1 MMLAGAVV
9 VGLNVIGTEHRNR
22 LGIPFRTKGWPT
34 PFYIEYDGK
43 FEQPVWTPV
52 FLIIDLVAFVGVVLL
67 VGFVSEK
74 VFGKNYGAK
83 SGGSRVV

>member
-22 LGIPFRTKGWPT
+22 LGTPIRTKGWPAS
-34 PFYIEYDGK
+34 FYIDNDGK
-43 FEQPVWTPV
+43 FEQPVWTPA
-52 FLIIDLVAFVGVVLL
+52 FLFIDLVAFVGVVLL

-74 VFGKNYGAK
+74 VFGKDYSDK